1 VAQNHPLDDYSVE
14 ELQSLLAQ
22 KRMRVRQERLD
33 YYRRTGRI
41 QTGSSPQSN
50 YKPGR
55 ILNEPGEVKDLPAP
69 VSKRKIWVNR
79 FLVTIEVLAV
89 LGVISIMGYYVKSIQ
104 DLNKEVATSLEQPTL
119 APTALIRA
127 VVLPSGHTPPNAEG
141 VAKPNDEEIP
151 AHLRPLVQSMAA
163 IPLPTSSPEQTVRI
177 QIPSIGLDAPV
188 IQGDGWE
195 QLKKG
200 VGQHAGTPNPGESG
214 NIVLSAHNDVFGEF
228 FRDLDKLKTGDTIT
242 LFTNLRSY
250 TYVINQNRIVLPSQ
264 VEVMAPTS
272 EPVVTLISCYPY
284 MVDNRRIV
292 VSAVLKN
299 S

>member
-1 VAQNHPLDDYSVE
+1 VAHNHPLDDYSVN

-41 QTGSSPQSN
+41 QTGSVPQGN

-55 ILNEPGEVKDLPAP
+55 ILTEPGEVKDLPAP
-69 VSKRKIWVNR
+69 VSNRKIWVNR
-79 FLVTIEVLAV
+79 LLVGIEVLAV
-89 LGVISIMGYYVKSIQ
+89 LGVLGIMGYYFKSIR
-104 DLNKEVATSLEQPTL
+104 DLNKEVATSLVQPTL

-141 VAKPNDEEIP
+141 IAKPNEEEIP
-151 AHLRPLVQSMAA
+151 AHLRPLVQSLAA

-177 QIPSIGLDAPV
+177 QIPSINVDAPV

-200 VGQHAGTPNPGESG
+200 IGQHGGTPNPGESG

-228 FRDLDKLKTGDTIT
+228 FRDLDKLKTGDTII

-264 VEVMAPTS
+264 VEVMAPTN

>member
-1 VAQNHPLDDYSVE
+1 MAHNHPLDDYSVE
-14 ELQSLLAQ
+14 DLQSLLAQ
-22 KRMRVRQERLD
+22 KRMKVRQERLE
-33 YYRRTGRI
+33 YYRKTGRI
-41 QTGSSPQSN
+41 QTASIPQGSYN
-50 YKPGR
+50 PGR
-55 ILNEPGEVKDLPAP
+55 ILSEPGEVRELPAP
-69 VSKRKIWVNR
+69 VSKRKIWINR
-79 FLVTIEVLAV
+79 LLIGIEVIAV
-89 LGVISIMGYYVKSIQ
+89 LGVISIMGYYVKSIR
-104 DLNKEVATSLEQPTL
+104 DLNQEVASSLEQPTL

-141 VAKPNDEEIP
+141 IAQPNEEEIP
-151 AHLRPLVQSMAA
+151 AHLRPLVQSLAA
-163 IPLPTSSPEQTVRI
+163 VPLPTSSPEQAVRI
-177 QIPSIGLDAPV
+177 QIPSIGVDAPV

-200 VGQHAGTPNPGESG
+200 VGQHAGTPDPGDNG

-228 FRDLDKLKTGDTIT
+228 FRDLDKLKTGDTIV

-250 TYVINQNRIVLPSQ
+250 TYVINQSRIVMPSQ
-264 VEVMAPTS
+264 VEVMAPTP